1 MSLLVA
7 DQWTVRFDDNL
18 VLVAVVDY
26 RSLLV
31 PWMKL

>member
-7 DQWTVRFDDNL
+7 DQWTVGFDDDL
-18 VLVAVVDY
+18 VLIAIVNY
-26 RSLLV
+26 GSLLV